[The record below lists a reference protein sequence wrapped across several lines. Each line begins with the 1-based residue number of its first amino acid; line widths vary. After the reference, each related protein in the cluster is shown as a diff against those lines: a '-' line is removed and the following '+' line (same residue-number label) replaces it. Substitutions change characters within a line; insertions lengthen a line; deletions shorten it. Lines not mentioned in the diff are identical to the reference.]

1 MLTLQLYESGACK
14 MKYLIASLCLIMSF
28 ATIQNSSA
36 KTREAGNKE
45 QFMTYCTQ
53 KQSEKFCNCAAN
65 NKFDF
70 FVNAEI
76 DRRKK
81 IYEQQ
86 TENLK
91 RMLQISINN
100 DPAMT
105 EAKVKQFCPIIA
117 DYKKDV
123 EAYAMKKFNSK
134 KLLRHTTEVN
144 AAVEEIRSKHAS
156 KLDTLHN
163 QFGSNDI
170 TRRNVNQM
178 KVSYCATQQHLLD
191 AKESYERAS
200 DTNSKHSVEVP
211 FNAVIMSAVKDH
223 KGACKPLFKR

>member
-1 MLTLQLYESGACK
+1 
-14 MKYLIASLCLIMSF
+14 MKYFIASFCIIMSL
-28 ATIQNSSA
+28 AIAPNAYA
-36 KTREAGNKE
+36 KSREAGNKE
-45 QFMTYCTQ
+45 QFMAYCTQ
-53 KQSEKFCNCAAN
+53 KQSDKFCSCAAN
-65 NKFDF
+65 SKFDF
-70 FVNAEI
+70 FINAEI
-76 DRRKK
+76 ERRKK

-91 RMLQISINN
+91 QMLQISINN
-100 DPAMT
+100 DPAMN

-134 KLLRHTTEVN
+134 KLLRHTIEVN
-144 AAVEEIRSKHAS
+144 AAVEEIRLKHAARM
-156 KLDTLHN
+156 DTLHN

-178 KVSYCATQQHLLD
+178 KVSYCATEQHLLE
-191 AKESYERAS
+191 AKESYERAG
-200 DTNSKHSVEVP
+200 DANSEHSVEVP

-223 KGACKPLFKR
+223 KGECKPLFKR